1 MVKKIICGIIFL
13 QNIIYGSSIE
23 LDFAQFD
30 NYKRTSDMIYDQVKN
45 DSRSFSYNRI
55 ADLSK
60 LPEYYLQQMSQPALE
75 SLEMQ
80 RKILKHLLE
89 NHIEEISE
97 NENLKFEFIHRAA
110 DWEKNNDVWN
120 KFKTGKIN

>member
-13 QNIIYGSSIE
+13 QSIIYGNPIE
-23 LDFAQFD
+23 LDFSQFD
-30 NYKRTSDMIYDQVKN
+30 NYKKTSDMIYNQAKN
-45 DSRSFSYNRI
+45 DSRSFSYNRA

-60 LPEYYLQQMSQPALE
+60 LPKDYLLQMSQPALE

-89 NHIEEISE
+89 NHIEEISK
-97 NENLKFEFIHRAA
+97 NENLKFEFIHRAT
-110 DWEKNNDVWN
+110 DWEKNNDIWN
-120 KFKTGKIN
+120 KFKTGKTN

>member
-1 MVKKIICGIIFL
+1 MIKKIICGVIFL
-13 QNIIYGSSIE
+13 QSIIYGNPIK
-23 LDFAQFD
+23 LDFSQFD
-30 NYKRTSDMIYDQVKN
+30 NYKRTSDMIYNQAKN
-45 DSRSFSYNRI
+45 DSRNFSYNHV

-60 LPEYYLQQMSQPALE
+60 LPKDYLQQMSQPALE

-97 NENLKFEFIHRAA
+97 NENLKFEFMLRAT
-110 DWEKNNDVWN
+110 DWEKNNDIWN
-120 KFKTGKIN
+120 KFKTGKTN